1 MLLVCAW
8 VAAAEMPQPRYTQT
22 GELLRPEGY
31 REWMFVGASIG
42 MGYKEGES
50 KSPAFHNIFIQRQ
63 AYDHF
68 VKTGKFPDKTM
79 LVMEKVEAGTDVS
92 INKRGRFGHNF
103 AGIEAAVKD
112 ESRFAE
118 KWAYYHFI
126 GEGGVALAKAKAF
139 PKESCWN
146 CHNEHAAVDNVF
158 VQFYPVLKEHAARIK
173 TSKHTSA
180 PSPGSPGTR

>member
-8 VAAAEMPQPRYTQT
+8 AAAAGMPEPRYTQA

-31 REWMFVGASIG
+31 REWMFVGASLG

-50 KSPAFHNIFIQRQ
+50 KSPMFHNIFIQRE
-63 AYDHF
+63 AYEHF

-79 LVMEKVEAGTDVS
+79 LVMEKVEAATDES
-92 INKRGRFGHNF
+92 INKRGRFGRSF

-112 ESRFAE
+112 VSRFAGT
-118 KWAYYHFI
+118 WAYFHFI
-126 GEGGVALAKAKAF
+126 GEGGEALPKAKAF

-146 CHNEHAAVDNVF
+146 CHNEHGAVDNVF
-158 VQFYPVLKEHAARIK
+158 VQFYPVLKEHVRRAAAK
-173 TSKHTSA
+173 K
-180 PSPGSPGTR
+180 

>member
-1 MLLVCAW
+1 MASRTVWLLTMCAW
-8 VAAAEMPQPRYTQT
+8 TAAAQMPEPRYAQG

-50 KSPAFHNIFIQRQ
+50 RSPAFHNIFI
-63 AYDHF
+63 
-68 VKTGKFPDKTM
+68 
-79 LVMEKVEAGTDVS
+79 LVMEKVEAATDVS

-112 ESRFAE
+112 ESRGPE

-126 GEGGVALAKAKAF
+126 GERGEPLPKAKAF
-139 PKESCWN
+139 PRESCYN
-146 CHNEHAAVDNVF
+146 CHREHGAVDNVF
-158 VQFYPVLKEHAARIK
+158 VQFYPVLKARLNGLSSPAPAEPARK
-173 TSKHTSA
+173 SA
-180 PSPGSPGTR
+180 R